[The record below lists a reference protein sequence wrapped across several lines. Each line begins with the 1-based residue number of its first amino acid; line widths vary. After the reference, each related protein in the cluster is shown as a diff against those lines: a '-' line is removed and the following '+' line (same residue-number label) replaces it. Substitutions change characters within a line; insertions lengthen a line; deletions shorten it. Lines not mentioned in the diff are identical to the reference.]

1 MGISGKFKS
10 KKVRLGLV
18 GIGVIIL
25 GFFVFMFMNS
35 GGSEVE
41 PKKARSAPRTRSKAV
56 SKPKQEEPTQSP
68 LFEALKKWKDP
79 FRKEDPGLVELQDKI
94 DATKK
99 EIEYLRASLEQKQ
112 LRKEIKELEES
123 IRYETSAPGKEIE
136 LGSKEKGSSQPQK
149 GVVVKAILITD
160 EEKSALI
167 VSGYKKSWVYEG
179 EEFDGW
185 EVKQIRKES
194 VVLSRSGKTFVFFYD
209 RVGFTREG
217 ES

>member
-1 MGISGKFKS
+1 MGLSDKFKS

-41 PKKARSAPRTRSKAV
+41 PRKARPAPRIHTKAV
-56 SKPKQEEPTQSP
+56 SKAQKEEPTQSP

-99 EIEYLRASLEQKQ
+99 KIEYLRASLEEKQ
-112 LRKEIKELEES
+112 LRKEIKELEKS
-123 IRYETSAPGKEIE
+123 MSSGTSAPGKEIE
-136 LGSKEKGSSQPQK
+136 LGSQEKGSSQSQK
-149 GVVVKAILITD
+149 RVLVKAILITD

-185 EVKQIRKES
+185 EVKQIRKDG
-194 VVLSRSGKTFVFFYD
+194 VVLSRSGKTYVFFYD
-209 RVGFTREG
+209 RVGFTEEG